1 MADLDSISC
10 PACGSNALKQADDGT
25 LVCQHCQSRFA
36 PKKGKL
42 VKGWWQEDQ
51 NFKTLTATGECPIC
65 GKIKPA
71 DQSFRCKKCKRPFIC
86 LDHQD
91 ARSFLCAECER
102 EAELVRAEE
111 ARVMAEQLS
120 AAKLTASKARR
131 KRTWINCG
139 VAVAVIVAFFLIMA
153 ISDAIRSQDF
163 SSDYWSSSDSDQSAN
178 ASFNDGS
185 GDPASLLEDP
195 DFASCVPWFSV
206 GQGNAEQYLCVYGIA
221 ASLVGNEAYSSS
233 NTYIHFSD
241 RTDDMS
247 PDFRVA
253 SFEHYFPDL
262 TTGDCVAVFGTVR
275 SYGINSFVYIDP
287 ASEKY
292 PGEIYYWSGPD
303 FCQ

>member
-10 PACGSNALKQADDGT
+10 PSCGSNALKQADDGT
-25 LVCQHCQSRFA
+25 LVCQHCNSRFA

-42 VKGWWQEDQ
+42 VKGWWQEDE

-65 GKIKPA
+65 GKIRPA
-71 DQSFRCKKCKRPFIC
+71 DHSFRCKKCKRPFIC

-91 ARSFLCAECER
+91 ATSFLCADCEK

-111 ARVMAEQLS
+111 ARVMAEQLNAS
-120 AAKLTASKARR
+120 KLAASKARR
-131 KRTWINCG
+131 KRNWINCG
-139 VAVAVIVAFFLIMA
+139 VAVAVILVFFVIMV
-153 ISDAIRSQDF
+153 ISAALRSGGS
-163 SSDYWSSSDSDQSAN
+163 SSDYGSSSDSDQSAN
-178 ASFNDGS
+178 LNFS
-185 GDPASLLEDP
+185 GDSGEPASLLADP
-195 DFASCVPWFSV
+195 DFASCVIVSSV
-206 GQGNAEQYLCVYGIA
+206 GQGNVGQYLCAYGVAVSI
-221 ASLVGNEAYSSS
+221 VGNDAYSSS
-233 NTYIHFSD
+233 NTYIHFST
-241 RTDDMS
+241 RTDDNS

-262 TTGDCVAVFGTVR
+262 AVGDCVAVFGTVR